1 MLTDIDELVSQIKQN
16 HSVEESLPIDI
27 FVGGQSTNELN
38 VKFLFF
44 QVFIECL
51 LKLKANDQ
59 DQNELFQKLKDQYK
73 KSPGE
78 IENVNRF
85 QKEYVSTKALWWY
98 TKECFF
104 YPTLNSV
111 LRREDIHWIFLYR
124 SYIFDIQQ
132 QLKMNQIKEIVQVYR
147 GQKISKNE
155 FDSLK
160 KSVNQ
165 FISINSFFS
174 TSTNRSQ
181 AIRFLNLDK
190 PDEKVEKVLFEIEA
204 DPNIGKMK
212 PFADISQLS
221 YFPGEEEILFSIGS
235 IFHLK
240 KISQDPSKLFW
251 TIEMIVASNDDNQLK
266 DVLDYMKRKLGNKQ
280 IDLRTLAN
288 ILLDMK
294 KFDLAQQYLERMLKQ
309 LESNDHLHIDLYENL
324 GKIALQLGHTNKAD
338 QWFSKLNQFL
348 KQNPSASLLN
358 LHGNTIHI
366 QIFIFRKYFHF

>member
-16 HSVEESLPIDI
+16 HSVKESLPIDI

-51 LKLKANDQ
+51 LKLKANDE
-59 DQNELFQKLKDQYK
+59 DQNELFQKLKDHYK
-73 KSPGE
+73 KSPGGIKNIKE
-78 IENVNRF
+78 IKNINDF

-111 LRREDIHWIFLYR
+111 LRRKDIHWIFLYR

-132 QLKMNQIKEIVQVYR
+132 QLKTNQIKEIVQVYR

-181 AIRFLNLDK
+181 AI
-190 PDEKVEKVLFEIEA
+190 
-204 DPNIGKMK
+204 G
-212 PFADISQLS
+212 
-221 YFPGEEEILFSIGS
+221 
-235 IFHLK
+235 
-240 KISQDPSKLFW
+240 
-251 TIEMIVASNDDNQLK
+251 
-266 DVLDYMKRKLGNKQ
+266 
-280 IDLRTLAN
+280 
-288 ILLDMK
+288 
-294 KFDLAQQYLERMLKQ
+294 
-309 LESNDHLHIDLYENL
+309 
-324 GKIALQLGHTNKAD
+324 
-338 QWFSKLNQFL
+338 FL
-348 KQNPSASLLN
+348 K
-358 LHGNTIHI
+358 
-366 QIFIFRKYFHF
+366 